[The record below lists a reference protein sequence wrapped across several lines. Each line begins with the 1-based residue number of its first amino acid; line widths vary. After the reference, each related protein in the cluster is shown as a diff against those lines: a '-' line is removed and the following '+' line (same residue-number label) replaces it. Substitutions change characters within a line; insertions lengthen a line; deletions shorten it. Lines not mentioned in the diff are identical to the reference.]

1 MMDLEKIIYKFV
13 PRLWCMELM
22 KRTSCSSPSRL
33 QRVIDNIIDSPENRA
48 SNKYYKYFVEGQV
61 PLADTVTTCEVKVPD
76 SHWLISNVFWK
87 LFLHETLSEEQAYF
101 YFSKLSGRYL
111 NRLSRDW
118 WLRTNLYRDSFTDKV
133 LRYVTL
139 DSLAVLVILIKLAKH
154 KGEFVLEERIARQLY
169 RGLLIIGA
177 HIPNINNLRLIFF
190 SIIRATIF
198 NKIKWFGDNKPVL
211 DFNLYQFG
219 VQYLNAFFP
228 IMPNLGLTL
237 NTEQK
242 QKHVYDRSTLLSRK
256 LEELPFNSLNLFL
269 VPPLT
274 EIKTLDDWDRVYAEI
289 EIRIND
295 LRDMNYSF
303 NDSFTSKYLDN
314 HELQETARFIRKHA
328 PFRPS
333 VVLSPAMVDKLFP

>member
-1 MMDLEKIIYKFV
+1 MATLHDIICKLV
-13 PRLWCMELM
+13 PPLWCIELM
-22 KRTSCSSPSRL
+22 KRTGCSPPSRL
-33 QRVIDNIIDSPENRA
+33 QRVIDGIIDCPENRA
-48 SNKYYKYFVEGQV
+48 SNRYYKQFSGKQFPYVDAEIK
-61 PLADTVTTCEVKVPD
+61 CETKVSD
-76 SHWLISNVFWK
+76 SQWLLRNVFWE
-87 LFLHETLSEEQAYF
+87 LFFHETLSEEQAYF

-198 NKIKWFGDNKPVL
+198 NKIKWFGGYKPVL
-211 DFNLYQFG
+211 DFNLYQFE

-228 IMPNLGLTL
+228 IMPSLGLTL

-256 LEELPFNSLNLFL
+256 LEELPINSLNLFL
-269 VPPLT
+269 IPPRT
-274 EIKTLDDWDRVYAEI
+274 SIKTLDDWNRVYSEI
-289 EIRIND
+289 EIRLDD

-303 NDSFTSKYLDN
+303 NDTFTSKYFEN
-314 HELQETARFIRKHA
+314 RELQETARFIRKHA
-328 PFRPS
+328 PYRPTVAPS
-333 VVLSPAMVDKLFP
+333 QSMVDKLFP